1 MAHRDVGGGVSICG
15 GWQNRKFPSM
25 GGGGG
30 VRTENFHLW
39 GGGGCTID
47 YLKNRFFSGR
57 RRRPEKNFWTI
68 KWISTEPSWS
78 QRSKNAIKIEI
89 PWFWG
94 VLGGPPKFLKF
105 PVGGGRTEN
114 FHLWGGGG
122 GWQNRKFPSMGGG
135 VSEPEICIYDFLT
148 DWKTSEVP

>member
-1 MAHRDVGGGVSICG
+1 MAHRDVGGVHLWGGGGG
-15 GWQNRKFPSM
+15 GWQNRKFPSV
-25 GGGGG
+25 GGGG
-30 VRTENFHLW
+30 RTENFHLW
-39 GGGGCTID
+39 GVYDWLFEKSI
-47 YLKNRFFSGR
+47 FFRAPQAPG
-57 RRRPEKNFWTI
+57 KFFWTI

-105 PVGGGRTEN
+105 PVGGWQNRK
-114 FHLWGGGG
+114 FPSVGGG

-135 VSEPEICIYDFLT
+135 GVRTGNLHL
-148 DWKTSEVP
+148 WGGGGVLHHL